1 MENQRIIPKD
11 HKDML
16 ACLMKFKAAL
26 DDQKSK
32 SDNSLPEFYK
42 NVTLSYSISPLP
54 PATLL
59 SFIKVLKWAL
69 FVWTFFA
76 VFFSQHTLHHTEWNL
91 GLPRTLI
98 YNFPGSTVTTLKN

>member
-42 NVTLSYSISPLP
+42 NVTLSIIFY
-54 PATLL
+54 
-59 SFIKVLKWAL
+59 
-69 FVWTFFA
+69 
-76 VFFSQHTLHHTEWNL
+76 
-91 GLPRTLI
+91 
-98 YNFPGSTVTTLKN
+98 

>member
-42 NVTLSYSISPLP
+42 NVTLSYSKSPQPHYFPVYQGAEMGLICVDLLRCLLLP
-54 PATLL
+54 AHIA
-59 SFIKVLKWAL
+59 S
-69 FVWTFFA
+69 
-76 VFFSQHTLHHTEWNL
+76 H
-91 GLPRTLI
+91 
-98 YNFPGSTVTTLKN
+98 

>member
-1 MENQRIIPKD
+1 
-11 HKDML
+11 ML
-16 ACLMKFKAAL
+16 DCLMKFKAAL

-42 NVTLSYSISPLP
+42 NVTLSYSISPQD
-54 PATLL
+54 TLL
-59 SFIKVLKWAL
+59 SCIKVLKWAL